1 MGSTVITIPAD
12 GELAR
17 PKNIQDKDE
26 RQKFSIFGIIS
37 NLTLRVLDQKSKQD
51 MRKLLHSIKVG
62 VALVLVSL
70 LYLLDPLYEQV
81 GENAMWAIMTVIVI
95 FEFYAGAT
103 LSKGLNRGFG
113 TILGG
118 VLGCSA
124 ATFAREV
131 GRMGKGNAVIIGSL
145 VFVIGTSVTY
155 FRLVPSI
162 KKRYDYGVM
171 IFILT
176 FNLVIVSGLR
186 AEKVLEL
193 ARDRLSTIGMGF
205 AVCIFISLLVFPTWA
220 SDELH
225 DSTAHKFQLL
235 ADSIEGCLE
244 NYFRLD
250 KENIKD
256 DQPRSISSRCKSVLH
271 SKSKDETL
279 ANFAKWEPWHGKFGL
294 NYPWTK
300 YLQVGELLRELATI
314 VISLKGCLQSPRQPS
329 SSLRQSIEEPCEAVG
344 LTLAWSLREVGE
356 NLVKMRRCNRESV
369 IVPKLKSMRL
379 ELSSIVSP
387 SKFGPIENV
396 DGLAIASFVF
406 LLAEM
411 VEKVEELAR
420 EIEELG
426 ELAGFHTK

>member
-12 GELAR
+12 VELDL

-37 NLTLRVLDQKSKQD
+37 NLTLRVIDQKSKQD
-51 MRKLLHSIKVG
+51 MRKLLHCIKVG

-81 GENAMWAIMTVIVI
+81 GENAMWAIMTVVVI

-103 LSKGLNRGFG
+103 LSKGLNRGMG

-124 ATFAREV
+124 ATFAQEV
-131 GRMGKGNAVIIGSL
+131 GGMGKGNAVMIGCW
-145 VFVIGTSVTY
+145 VFVMGAIATY

-162 KKRYDYGVM
+162 KKRYDYGVL

-186 AEKVLEL
+186 AGKVLEI
-193 ARDRLSTIGMGF
+193 ARDRLSTIAMGF
-205 AVCIFISLLVFPTWA
+205 AVCIFVSLLVFPTWT

-250 KENIKD
+250 KENMKD
-256 DQPRSISSRCKSVLH
+256 DSISSSCKSVLN

-294 NYPWTK
+294 KYPWTK

-329 SSLRQSIEEPCEAVG
+329 WSLRQSIEEPSEAVG
-344 LTLAWSLREVGE
+344 LTLAWSLRELGE
-356 NLVKMRRCNRESV
+356 SLVKMRRCNREAV
-369 IVPKLKSMRL
+369 IIPKLKSMRL

-406 LLAEM
+406 LLTEM
-411 VEKVEELAR
+411 IEKLEELAK

-426 ELAGFHTK
+426 ELAGFHAK

>member
-12 GELAR
+12 VELAL
-17 PKNIQDKDE
+17 PKNIQNKDE

-37 NLTLRVLDQKSKQD
+37 NLTLRVLDQNTKQD

-81 GENAMWAIMTVIVI
+81 GENAMWAIMTVVVI

-103 LSKGLNRGFG
+103 LCKGLNRGMG
-113 TILGG
+113 TIIGG

-124 ATFAREV
+124 ATFAQEV
-131 GRMGKGNAVIIGSL
+131 GGMGKGNAVMIGSW
-145 VFVIGTSVTY
+145 VFVMGATATY

-162 KKRYDYGVM
+162 KKRYDYGVL

-186 AEKVLEL
+186 ADKVLEI
-193 ARDRLSTIGMGF
+193 ARDRLSTIAMGF
-205 AVCIFISLLVFPTWA
+205 AVCIFVSLLVFPTWT

-250 KENIKD
+250 KENMKD
-256 DQPRSISSRCKSVLH
+256 DSISSSCKSVLN

-300 YLQVGELLRELATI
+300 YLQVGELLRDLATI
-314 VISLKGCLQSPRQPS
+314 VISLKGCLQSPRQPWS
-329 SSLRQSIEEPCEAVG
+329 GLMQSIEEPSEAVG
-344 LTLAWSLREVGE
+344 LTLAWSLRELGE
-356 NLVKMRRCNRESV
+356 SLVKMRRCNKEAV
-369 IVPKLKSMRL
+369 IVPKLNSMRL

-406 LLAEM
+406 LLTEM
-411 VEKVEELAR
+411 IEKLEELAKV
-420 EIEELG
+420 IEELG